1 MVEKNKKWEVIQ
13 ETEDKQ
19 LENWGRHLKIIISI
33 VIVSQNPVKCH
44 SGQNLNKV
52 GKAETTSTK
61 ITIYLKWVVILNS

>member
-1 MVEKNKKWEVIQ
+1 MVEKNKKGEVIQ

-33 VIVSQNPVKCH
+33 VIVSQNLVKCQ

-61 ITIYLKWVVILNS
+61 ITIYLK